1 MYALGIDIGA
11 SHIGLGIYDTITKRL
26 IKTKYIKYDRPFKI
40 WNYLGVKRTT
50 MKYIRFLKRNIDEF
64 IGENKI
70 EKIGVGCPGGVDCKN
85 GIFFGSKALVVG
97 KIDFRLEFEKYHCPV
112 YVENDANCAAVGVV
126 SGSEENTF
134 LMITIGTGVGFSLV
148 KNENSRIILAED
160 PVIWKILDAN
170 KVPGTKHDKYISS
183 FKRLSKKYNQQQH
196 KKLPREEIFCDIEN
210 GHQLIDDYIDNFVIG
225 IKKINRVVPI
235 KNICL
240 GGSFSMYHK
249 YYLEKVQKE
258 LPDFHIFISSSFN
271 DAGIIGAA
279 LLPVLKDNSCR
290 NKRVKKISDV
300 PRLFA
305 S

>member
-1 MYALGIDIGA
+1 
-11 SHIGLGIYDTITKRL
+11 
-26 IKTKYIKYDRPFKI
+26 
-40 WNYLGVKRTT
+40 
-50 MKYIRFLKRNIDEF
+50 
-64 IGENKI
+64 
-70 EKIGVGCPGGVDCKN
+70 
-85 GIFFGSKALVVG
+85 
-97 KIDFRLEFEKYHCPV
+97 
-112 YVENDANCAAVGVV
+112 
-126 SGSEENTF
+126 
-134 LMITIGTGVGFSLV
+134 MITIGTGVGFSLV
-148 KNENSRIILAED
+148 KNENNRIVLAED

-196 KKLPREEIFCDIEN
+196 KKLPREEIFRDIEN
-210 GHQLIDDYIDNFVIG
+210 GHQLIDDYIENFVIG

-279 LLPVLKDNSCR
+279 LLPVLKDN
-290 NKRVKKISDV
+290 
-300 PRLFA
+300 
-305 S
+305 